1 VSDEAAD
8 ATKAV
13 NDWNANIIA
22 EFRSNEGKVGG
33 QFEGAP
39 VLLLHTKGAKSGQMR
54 INPMMYLD
62 HEGKRYI
69 FASYAGAPTNPDWY
83 HNLVA
88 HPEVTVEVGTET
100 FEAIATPVTLEE
112 RDRIYP
118 IQGELYP
125 NFAEYETKTTRKIP
139 VVELVRK

>member
-1 VSDEAAD
+1 
-8 ATKAV
+8 
-13 NDWNANIIA
+13 
-22 EFRSNEGKVGG
+22 
-33 QFEGAP
+33 
-39 VLLLHTKGAKSGQMR
+39 
-54 INPMMYLD
+54 MMYLD
-62 HEGKRYI
+62 YEGKRYI

-112 RDRIYP
+112 RDRVYP
-118 IQGELYP
+118 IQAERYA